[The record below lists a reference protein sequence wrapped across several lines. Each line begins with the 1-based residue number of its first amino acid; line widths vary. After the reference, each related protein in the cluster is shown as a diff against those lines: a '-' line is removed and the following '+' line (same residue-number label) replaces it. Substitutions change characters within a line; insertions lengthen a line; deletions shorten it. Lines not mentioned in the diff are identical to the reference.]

1 MELLLVAVVI
11 VIAGLLISDIV
22 KKKRKSKLEEIDLT
36 AERTGAIPPVLSKE
50 TILPPVHVDPE
61 PTPAPVE
68 VKTEVT
74 PEPILTTAKPKAKSA
89 GRPKKKK

>member
-11 VIAGLLISDIV
+11 VIAGLLINDAI

-50 TILPPVHVDPE
+50 TILPPVHVEPE

-68 VKTEVT
+68 VKPEVATEPT
-74 PEPILTTAKPKAKSA
+74 QTTAKPKAKSA